1 MITAMSRTNAAEVL
15 DNGVQNR
22 LIGFTKKYSSLNV
35 RIFDARRELEIARD
49 PEFFDKSY
57 VFSPE
62 KEVKKFL
69 KYSKS
74 ASLKI
79 PENADEK
86 EYIRQ
91 VLPLVKTFLQ
101 QDLAT

>member
-1 MITAMSRTNAAEVL
+1 MIQATSKQNVAEVL

-22 LIGFTKKYSSLNV
+22 IIGYTKKYSSLNV

-49 PEFFDKSY
+49 PEFYDRGY
-57 VFSPE
+57 MTCPE

-69 KYSKS
+69 KYNKS
-74 ASLKI
+74 AGLKI
-79 PENADEK
+79 PDGADEK

-101 QDLAT
+101 ADLAT